1 VFVSGNDAGSKKT
14 VSELL
19 RSFGWQ
25 DIVDLGDIT
34 TARGA
39 EMLLP
44 LWVRVWGATQ
54 NPMFSFKL
62 VR

>member
-1 VFVSGNDAGSKKT
+1 MT
-14 VSELL
+14 RLL
-19 RSFGWQ
+19 QSFGWQ

-34 TARGA
+34 TARGT
-39 EMLLP
+39 EMMVP
-44 LWVRVWGATQ
+44 IWVRVFGSTQ

>member
-1 VFVSGNDAGSKKT
+1 VTK
-14 VSELL
+14 LL
-19 RSFGWQ
+19 ISFGWR

-39 EMLLP
+39 EMLVPIWL
-44 LWVRVWGATQ
+44 RVWGATQ